1 MSAPSVAELLKQAT
15 QQLSASSPSARL
27 DAELLLCHVLG
38 FSRARLLAERQYQP
52 SKTQVQAFQDLIA
65 RRMELEPVAYLTGEK
80 AFYDLDF
87 FVDKRVLIPRPETE
101 LLVERTIV
109 QAKARPAPVRI
120 ADIGTGSGA
129 IAITLAVHLPAA
141 DVSAVDLSLDALSVA
156 QRNALRHNVQ
166 ARLKF
171 LHGDLTAPLRR
182 SYDLIV
188 SNPPYTIMAEIDE
201 NVRRHEPQLALDG
214 GEQGMEVYQR
224 LLAELPPLL
233 KPDGAILLEIGAWQA
248 QLVSELAQAHFPQA
262 KIEVFQDLAGLDR
275 VVEINLRG

>member
-1 MSAPSVAELLKQAT
+1 
-15 QQLSASSPSARL
+15 
-27 DAELLLCHVLG
+27 LLLGHVLG
-38 FSRARLLAERQYQP
+38 FSRGRLLAERQHQP
-52 SKTQVQAFQDLIA
+52 SEAEIEAFENLLA
-65 RRMELEPVAYLTGEK
+65 RRINLEPVAYLTGEK

-101 LLVERTIV
+101 LLVERAIL

-129 IAITLAVHLPAA
+129 IAITLAVHLPEAE
-141 DVSAVDLSLDALSVA
+141 VSAVDLSPDALSVA
-156 QRNALRHNVQ
+156 LRNAERHNVQ
-166 ARLKF
+166 DQLKL
-171 LHGDLTAPLRR
+171 LHGDLTAPLSG

-201 NVRRHEPQLALDG
+201 NVRRHEPHLALDG

-224 LLAELPPLL
+224 LLAELPSLL

-248 QLVSELAQAHFPQA
+248 QLVRELGQAHFPQA
-262 KIEVFQDLAGLDR
+262 QITVFQDLAGLDR
-275 VVEINLRG
+275 VVEISLRG

>member
-1 MSAPSVAELLKQAT
+1 MSAPSLGELLKQAT
-15 QQLSASSPSARL
+15 QQLSESSPSARL

-38 FSRARLLAERQYQP
+38 FSRARLLAERQHQP
-52 SKTQVQAFQDLIA
+52 SEAQIQQFQSLLE
-65 RRMELEPVAYLTGEK
+65 RRLNLEPVAYLTGEK

-101 LLVERTIV
+101 LLVERAIAH
-109 QAKARPAPVRI
+109 AKARPAPVRI

-129 IAITLAVHLPAA
+129 IAITLAVHLPTAE
-141 DVSAVDLSLDALSVA
+141 VSAVDLSPEALSVA
-156 QRNALRHNVQ
+156 LRNAERHNVQ
-166 ARLKF
+166 AKLK
-171 LHGDLTAPLRR
+171 LLPGDLTAPLSG

-201 NVRRHEPQLALDG
+201 NVRRHEPHLALDG

-248 QLVSELAQAHFPQA
+248 QLVRELAQAYFPQSQ
-262 KIEVFQDLAGLDR
+262 IQVLQDLAGLDR
-275 VVEINLRG
+275 VVEISLRG